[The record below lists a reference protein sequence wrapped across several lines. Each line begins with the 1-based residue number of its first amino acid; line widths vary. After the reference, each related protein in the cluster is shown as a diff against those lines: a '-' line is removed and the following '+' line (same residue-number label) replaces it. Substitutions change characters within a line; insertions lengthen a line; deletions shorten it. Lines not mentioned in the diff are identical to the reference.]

1 MKLPKCMNC
10 NHKLS
15 WTQTFKQTMIVK
27 RDPLQCQHCNHELF
41 FTAKSKKRLFLLVA
55 LFPILFVIL
64 TAFQVPMILSVPS
77 LIIYPILVMLI
88 TPFLIEVRNDEEALF

>member
-10 NHKLS
+10 NYKLS

-64 TAFQVPMILSVPS
+64 TAFQVPMILSIPS
-77 LIIYPILVMLI
+77 LIIYPTFIMLI